1 MFAVIAA
8 IILAVAF
15 VIRVT
20 STATDVILAP
30 ISLLLAGLVFLALHL
45 AGFGTGWSYLP
56 RRPRRRR

>member
-8 IILAVAF
+8 IIFAVAF

-30 ISLLLAGLVFLALHL
+30 ISLLLAGLVFLALHQ
-45 AGFGTGWSYLP
+45 AGFGTGWSYS
-56 RRPRRRR
+56 RRRRR